1 MTRRITSIIFIG
13 LAGFFF
19 LSTHNYVDA
28 QERNEDF
35 WNADLPMEKRLDD
48 LVSRLTLEEKV
59 AQMINWAPAIP
70 RMGIPAYDWWNEALH
85 GIARSPYNTT
95 SYPQAIG
102 LAATWD
108 REAVH
113 QMAVYVSDEGR
124 AVYNEAV
131 RQDKPGRF
139 KGLTFWS
146 PNINIFR
153 DPRWGRGQET
163 YGEDPYLTGEIGS
176 AFVKGIQGDDP
187 KYLKASACAKHY
199 AVHSGPEWNR
209 HVFDAHVSERVL
221 WETYLPAFEK
231 LVTEAGVTGVMTAY
245 NSFLGQA
252 CSTNDVLMTDI
263 LFNRWNYQGY
273 VTSDCGGIDDVYMT
287 HRQYE
292 DAASGSAAAVKH
304 GNHCECG
311 SKGSYLALVEAVN
324 RGLIDE
330 EEIDKAVRKL
340 FEIRMRMGM
349 FDPLERVPYSDIPLS
364 VLECEAHK
372 KYALEM
378 ARKSIVLLK
387 NDGLLPLDRKAV
399 KKIAVVGPNADNE
412 NIMIANYFGYPS
424 EITTV
429 LEGIRAKVGDDVE
442 VVYEKGVNLVDEYIF
457 VPMDGS
463 GMFSIDGRKGFKAE
477 YFQNMNWE
485 GVSPLVRYEERLD
498 YKWGN
503 STELGH
509 GIVADYM
516 TSVYRSVFTATESR
530 TYCFELHADDEASL
544 LIDGKTPQKTGFINN
559 YYLLE
564 AEAGKSY
571 DIEIRFSQEGD
582 TAELLFDVG
591 YLKNT
596 DYDAVAASVS
606 DADVIVY
613 VGGLSSKLEGEEM
626 SVRIEGFDR
635 GDRTSIELPAVQ
647 KNMLKSLTATGKPVV
662 FVLMTGSAVG
672 LEWENENIPAIVNA
686 WYGGQAG
693 GTAVADVLLGDYNP
707 SGKLPVTFYRSTDDL
722 PDFENYD
729 MKGRTYRYFEGKP
742 VYAFGHGLT
751 YTTFSFGKG
760 KVVEM
765 KDGTKEFV
773 VKVKNVGK
781 RAGEDVLQLYVSRP
795 DDKTGPIKSLKGFER
810 FSLEPGC
817 STVVRI
823 PLDDDTFSVWN
834 EEAGE
839 ETVMPGTFILHYGNT
854 SDDACLK
861 TMKYK
866 LKTIL

>member
-1 MTRRITSIIFIG
+1 MTFRRLLTILFVG
-13 LAGFFF
+13 FAGT
-19 LSTHNYVDA
+19 LVISSHNELCA

-35 WNADLPMEKRLDD
+35 WNPDLPIEQRLDD
-48 LVSRLTLEEKV
+48 LISRLTLEEKV
-59 AQMINWAPAIP
+59 AQMINAAPAIP
-70 RMGIPAYDWWNEALH
+70 RLGIPSYDWWNEALH

-108 REAVH
+108 REAIH

-131 RQDKPGRF
+131 REGKPGRF

-209 HVFDAHVSERVL
+209 HVFDAYVSDRDL

-231 LVTEAGVTGVMTAY
+231 LVVDAGVTGVMTAY

-273 VTSDCGGIDDVYMT
+273 VTSDCGGIDDIYMN
-287 HRQYE
+287 HKQYE

-311 SKGSYLALVEAVN
+311 NNGSYLALVKAVG

-349 FDPLERVPYSDIPLS
+349 FDPTERVPYSDIPLS
-364 VLECEAHK
+364 VLECDAHK
-372 KYALEM
+372 EYALEM

-387 NDGLLPLDRKAV
+387 NDDLLPLDRKSIR
-399 KKIAVVGPNADNE
+399 KIAVVGPNADNE
-412 NIMIANYFGYPS
+412 SIMIANYFGYPS

-429 LEGIRAKVGDDVE
+429 LEGIKAKVGDEVE
-442 VVYEKGVNLVDEYIF
+442 VVYEKGVNLVDEYLF
-457 VPMDGS
+457 EPLDGS
-463 GMFSIDGRKGFKAE
+463 DWFSIDGHKGFKAE
-477 YFQNMNWE
+477 YFQNMDWE

-503 STELGH
+503 AAELGH
-509 GIVADYM
+509 GIVAEYL
-516 TSVYRSVFTATESR
+516 TAVYTTVFTAPETE

-544 LIDGKTPQKTGFINN
+544 LIDGKTPEKTGFIND
-559 YYLLE
+559 YYILE
-564 AEAGKSY
+564 AEAGKTY
-571 DIEIRFSQEGD
+571 DIEIRFSQWSD
-582 TAELLFDVG
+582 TAELLFNIG

-596 DYDAVAASVS
+596 DYSAVASSVS
-606 DADVIVY
+606 DADAIIY

-626 SVRIEGFDR
+626 SVRIDGFDR

-647 KNMLKSLTATGKPVV
+647 KKMMESLVSTGKPVV

-693 GTAVADVLLGDYNP
+693 GTAVADVLFGDYNP
-707 SGKLPVTFYRSTDDL
+707 SGKLPVTFYRSVEDL

-742 VYAFGHGLT
+742 VYPFGHGLT
-751 YTTFSFGKG
+751 YTDFKFGKAD
-760 KVVEM
+760 VVENQ
-765 KDGTKEFV
+765 DGTKSLT

-795 DDKTGPIKSLKGFER
+795 DDMEGPLKTLKGFVR
-810 FSLEPGC
+810 FSLEPGES
-817 STVVRI
+817 STVTI
-823 PLDDDTFSVWN
+823 PLDEETFTVWN
-834 EEAGE
+834 EETGRLE
-839 ETVMPGTFILHYGNT
+839 QTCGTYILHYGNT
-854 SDDACLK
+854 SDDSALK
-861 TMKYK
+861 TMKYI
-866 LKTIL
+866 LK

>member
-1 MTRRITSIIFIG
+1 MIRRLFASLFVG
-13 LAGFFF
+13 LAGTFI
-19 LSTHNYVDA
+19 LPTQHGICA
-28 QERNEDF
+28 QDRSEDF
-35 WNADLPMEKRLDD
+35 WNPDLPMETRLDD

-70 RMGIPAYDWWNEALH
+70 RLGIPSYDWWNECLH

-102 LAATWD
+102 IAATWD
-108 REAVH
+108 RDAVFR
-113 QMAVYVSDEGR
+113 MAEYISDEGR
-124 AVYNEAV
+124 AVYNDAV
-131 RQDKPGRF
+131 RQEKPGRF

-163 YGEDPYLTGEIGS
+163 YGEDPYLTGEIGT

-209 HVFDAHVSERVL
+209 HVFDAHIGDRDL
-221 WETYLPAFEK
+221 WETYIPAFEK
-231 LVTEAGVTGVMTAY
+231 LVTEAGVTGIMTAY

-263 LFNRWNYQGY
+263 LFNRWKYQGY

-287 HRQYE
+287 HKQYE

-311 SKGSYLALVEAVN
+311 SRGSYLALVDAVN

-349 FDPLERVPYSDIPLS
+349 FDPAERVPYSDIQLS
-364 VLECEAHK
+364 VLECDEHK
-372 KYALEM
+372 DFALEM

-387 NDGLLPLDRKAV
+387 NDDLLPLDRKSV
-399 KKIAVVGPNADNE
+399 RKIAVVGPNADNE

-429 LEGIRAKVGDDVE
+429 LEGIKAKVGDDVE
-442 VVYEKGVNLVDEYIF
+442 VVYEKGVNLVDEYVF
-457 VPMDGS
+457 VPADGS
-463 GMFSIDGRKGFKAE
+463 DMFSIDGRKGFKAE
-477 YFQNMNWE
+477 YFQNMEWE
-485 GVSPLVRYEERLD
+485 GISPLVRYEDRLD

-503 STELGH
+503 SAELGN
-509 GIVADYM
+509 GIVADFM
-516 TSVYRSVFTATESR
+516 TAVYRTVFTAPESR
-530 TYCFELHADDEASL
+530 TYCFELHADDDASL
-544 LIDGKTPQKTGFINN
+544 LIDGKVPHKTGFINN

-564 AEAGKSY
+564 AEAGKTY

-596 DYDAVAASVS
+596 DYDAVASSVS

-635 GDRTSIELPAVQ
+635 GDKTSIDLPAVQ
-647 KNMLKSLTATGKPVV
+647 KKMLQSLLTTGKPVV
-662 FVLMTGSAVG
+662 FVLMTGSAIG
-672 LEWENENIPAIVNA
+672 LEWENQNIPAILNA

-693 GTAVADVLLGDYNP
+693 GTAVADVLFGDYNP
-707 SGKLPVTFYRSTDDL
+707 SGKLPVTFYRNVSDL
-722 PDFENYD
+722 PDFENYN
-729 MKGRTYRYFEGKP
+729 MKGRTYRYFEGEP
-742 VYAFGHGLT
+742 VYPFGHGLT
-751 YTTFSFGKG
+751 YTGFRFGKG
-760 KVVEM
+760 KVVEK
-765 KDGTKEFV
+765 KDGTREFK
-773 VKVKNVGK
+773 VKVKNTGK
-781 RAGEDVLQLYVSRP
+781 RSGEDVLQLYVSRP
-795 DDKTGPIKSLKGFER
+795 DDKEGPLKSLKGFER
-810 FSLEPGC
+810 FSLDRGC
-817 STVVRI
+817 STVLSI
-823 PLDDDTFSVWN
+823 PLDEEAFAVWN
-834 EEAGE
+834 EEAGK
-839 ETVMPGTFILHYGNT
+839 ETVKPGTFILHYGNT
-854 SDDACLK
+854 SDDSVLRTLEYELK
-861 TMKYK
+861 
-866 LKTIL
+866 

>member
-1 MTRRITSIIFIG
+1 MNMIWKRILTIVFVGFAGNLAISTSSIC
-13 LAGFFF
+13 
-19 LSTHNYVDA
+19 A
-28 QERNEDF
+28 QTRNEDF
-35 WNADLPMEKRLDD
+35 WNPDLPMEKRLDD
-48 LVSRLTLEEKV
+48 LISKLTLEEKV
-59 AQMINWAPAIP
+59 AQMINSAPAIP
-70 RMGIPAYDWWNEALH
+70 RLGIPAYDWWNEALH

-95 SYPQAIG
+95 SFPQAIG

-131 RQDKPGRF
+131 REDKSGRF

-176 AFVKGIQGDDP
+176 AFVKGIQGNDP
-187 KYLKASACAKHY
+187 EYLKASACAKHY

-209 HVFDAHVSERVL
+209 HVFDAYVSDRDL

-263 LFNRWNYQGY
+263 LFNRWKYQGY

-287 HRQYE
+287 HKQYE

-324 RGLIDE
+324 KGLIDE
-330 EEIDKAVRKL
+330 DEIDKAVRKL

-349 FDPLERVPYSDIPLS
+349 FDPVDRVPYSDIPLS
-364 VLECEAHK
+364 VLECDKHK
-372 KYALEM
+372 EYALEM

-387 NDGLLPLDRKAV
+387 NDGLLPLDRKSIR
-399 KKIAVVGPNADNE
+399 KIAVLGPNADNE

-429 LEGIRAKVGDDVE
+429 LEGVKAKVGDEVE
-442 VVYEKGVNLVDEYIF
+442 VVFEKGVNLVDEYVF
-457 VPMDGS
+457 EPLDGS
-463 GMFSIDGRKGFKAE
+463 DWFSIDGHKGFKAE
-477 YFQNMNWE
+477 YFQNMEWA

-503 STELGH
+503 AAELGH
-509 GIVADYM
+509 GIVADFM
-516 TSVYRSVFTATESR
+516 TAVYRSVFTAPETR
-530 TYCFELHADDEASL
+530 TYCFELHADDDASL

-559 YYLLE
+559 YHILE
-564 AEAGKSY
+564 AEAGKTY

-596 DYDAVAASVS
+596 DYAAVASSVS
-606 DADVIVY
+606 DADAIVY

-626 SVRIEGFDR
+626 SVRIDGFDR
-635 GDRTSIELPAVQ
+635 GDRTAIELPAVQ
-647 KNMLKSLTATGKPVV
+647 KKMMQSLLSTGKPVV

-672 LEWENENIPAIVNA
+672 LEWENENIPAIINA

-693 GTAVADVLLGDYNP
+693 GTAVADVLFGDYNP
-707 SGKLPVTFYRSTDDL
+707 SGKLPVTFYRSVDDL

-742 VYAFGHGLT
+742 VYPFGHGLT
-751 YTTFSFGKG
+751 YTDFKFGKAE
-760 KVVEM
+760 VIENE
-765 KDGTKEFV
+765 DGTKELAI
-773 VKVKNVGK
+773 KVKNVGQ

-795 DDKTGPIKSLKGFER
+795 DDKDGPIKALKGFTR
-810 FSLEPGC
+810 FSLKPGE
-817 STVVRI
+817 STTVTI
-823 PLDDDTFSVWN
+823 PFDEETFSIWN
-834 EEAGE
+834 Q
-839 ETVMPGTFILHYGNT
+839 ETGRIEPVPGTFILHYGNT

-861 TMKYK
+861 TLKY
-866 LKTIL
+866 IL